1 MPTFNCYT
9 SVEGTSNV
17 KPSNG
22 SENSPLVALLIRQ
35 EKNGGAWCPK
45 AQISSDVKEYLE
57 VDLQKNHLM
66 TWTET
71 QGRFGNGQGQEYAE
85 AFLVEYWRHS
95 LGQWITYKDSRGE
108 KVLTGN
114 SNTYLVVRQRL
125 ELPFIASR
133 VRFIPYSEHPRTV
146 CMRVELYGC
155 PWERDET
162 GIFALRG
169 RRLNGVRNRER
180 VNATRAVPWRTIRL
194 IETYAERAAEARP
207 PVIKESRDLQEEN
220 N

>member
-1 MPTFNCYT
+1 
-9 SVEGTSNV
+9 
-17 KPSNG
+17 
-22 SENSPLVALLIRQ
+22 IRQ

-45 AQISSDVKEYLE
+45 AQISSEIREYLE
-57 VDLQKNHLM
+57 VDLQKNHLV

-85 AFLVEYWRHS
+85 AFLVEYWRPS
-95 LGQWITYKDSRGE
+95 INQWVVYKDSRGE

-125 ELPFIASR
+125 ELPFVASK

-155 PWERDET
+155 SWERKY
-162 GIFALRG
+162 
-169 RRLNGVRNRER
+169 N
-180 VNATRAVPWRTIRL
+180 
-194 IETYAERAAEARP
+194 
-207 PVIKESRDLQEEN
+207 
-220 N
+220 